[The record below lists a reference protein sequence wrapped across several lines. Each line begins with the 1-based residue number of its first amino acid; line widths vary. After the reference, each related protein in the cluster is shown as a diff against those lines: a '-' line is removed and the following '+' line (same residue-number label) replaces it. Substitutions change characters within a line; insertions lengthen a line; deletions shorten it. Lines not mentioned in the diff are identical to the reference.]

1 MNYFKN
7 ESHQILRFI
16 IFFLSIPLTNSIFA
30 SEFEIHV
37 NKGTNS
43 LTVIQ
48 NSKIIKEYSISI
60 GRGGI
65 GDKRMVGDRRTPVGT
80 YYVTRLKNSDKFH
93 YFFGLNYPN
102 LKDGFYGYKRK
113 LITREQFNSI
123 KRASLNKIT
132 PPQNTK
138 LGGAIGIHGIG
149 KQTKQKLLI
158 HKNINWTEGCIA
170 VENHEIRELKK
181 FIKLGTLVKI
191 TE

>member
-7 ESHQILRFI
+7 ESDQILRFI
-16 IFFLSIPLTNSIFA
+16 IFFLLIPLTNLISA
-30 SEFEIHV
+30 SEFEVHV
-37 NKGTNS
+37 NKGANS
-43 LTVIQ
+43 LSVIQ

-65 GDKRMVGDRRTPVGT
+65 GDKRMVGDKKTPVGT

-113 LITREQFNSI
+113 LITRDQFNSI

-138 LGGAIGIHGIG
+138 LGGAIGIHGNAAARG
-149 KQTKQKLLI
+149 RGSSNSPA
-158 HKNINWTEGCIA
+158 HA
-170 VENHEIRELKK
+170 A
-181 FIKLGTLVKI
+181 
-191 TE
+191 